1 MKVLFNGRFVERS
14 ECKVDIEDRGYQFGD
29 GVYEVIRVYNGTF
42 YLLHEHIARLFRSAS
57 EIELV
62 LPFSEAELRDQLKEL
77 IIINKVD
84 DGGIYLQV
92 TRGTAP
98 RKHQYKPG
106 LKPQFIAYP
115 LPVEKPVFQQQTG
128 VSVIT
133 AEDLRWLRCDIKSL
147 NLLYNVMAKQK
158 AYEASAFEAIL
169 LRGGVVTE
177 GTTSN
182 VFVVKHQIIYT
193 HPATNLILNGITR
206 RKLLEL
212 FQKNGWPYQEKK
224 ITKDQLLTAD
234 EVFIT
239 STTAEVMPV
248 TVIDGQNIGA
258 GTPGRLTK
266 EVQKAFQH
274 HILLETSKK

>member
-1 MKVLFNGRFVERS
+1 MKVLFNGRFVDRS

-29 GVYEVIRVYNGTF
+29 GVYEVIRIYNGTF

-57 EIELV
+57 EIEMV

-77 IIINKVD
+77 IIINQVD

-98 RKHQYKPG
+98 RKHQYNPG

-115 LPVEKPVFQQQTG
+115 LPVQKPVLQQQTG

-182 VFVVKHQIIYT
+182 VFVVKHHIIYT

-206 RKLLEL
+206 RKLLQL

-234 EVFIT
+234 EVFIS

-266 EVQKAFQH
+266 EVQKVFQH